1 MTQSE
6 KTYDPLL
13 ECLVAFSGRYSRRV
27 SIDSLT
33 AGLPIEPGQ
42 AGPELFS
49 VENAKGLFQR
59 VAQRAG
65 FSSRLIK
72 RDLAE
77 VSNLLLPCILLLN
90 DRQAC
95 ILEEIDSTSGEAL
108 VIYANEPEVECW
120 IKTSELEQ
128 SYTGYAFLL
137 KKQLSALGSN
147 SVLRQ
152 ARVNHWFWDTLKL
165 SKEAFAGVVL
175 ASLLINLFVVATPLF
190 VMNVYDRVV
199 PNNAYETLWVLALG
213 VLAVYCFDAL
223 LRYIRVIFLETA
235 GKKSDVIMSSILYE
249 HVLNLKM
256 EAWPRS
262 VGAFA
267 SNLREFESIRAFF
280 TASTISAL
288 VDMPFSLLLLLL
300 IGLIGGPIVL
310 IPIAIIV
317 LLLLHSYYIAK
328 PLQRSVEETQEA
340 MSEKN
345 AHLVESL
352 HAIQTIKSLGAT
364 SHSQWIWEEATGDIA
379 QKSVRSRMLSNALTV
394 TTQFLVQLNTVAIV
408 TAGVYMISAQS
419 LSLGGLIAAV
429 MLSSR
434 AVAPMAQVAALVTQ
448 YEQTKSAF
456 NTLDSIMNLP
466 VERDE
471 KRQYVRRPIFKGNI
485 ELKSVSFTYPG
496 ADVPSLK
503 SISLSIREGE
513 RVAII
518 GKVGSGKSSLAK
530 LLIGLYQPTEG
541 TIAIDGINSAQ
552 IDPAD
557 LRRHI
562 AFLTQEPQL
571 MRGSIRDNLCY
582 RNPQVADEQML
593 KVAAIAGVDQFVGK
607 LPGGYDTQVGEQG
620 LWVSGG
626 QRQAIALGRAI
637 LLDEPIIV
645 LDEPTSHMDN
655 STEQYVKRQLHGYTR
670 DKTLIVI
677 THKTSML
684 DLVDR
689 LIVVE
694 DGQILLDGPK
704 AETIAAIQKMGK

>member
-1 MTQSE
+1 
-6 KTYDPLL
+6 
-13 ECLVAFSGRYSRRV
+13 
-27 SIDSLT
+27 
-33 AGLPIEPGQ
+33 
-42 AGPELFS
+42 
-49 VENAKGLFQR
+49 
-59 VAQRAG
+59 
-65 FSSRLIK
+65 
-72 RDLAE
+72 
-77 VSNLLLPCILLLN
+77 
-90 DRQAC
+90 
-95 ILEEIDSTSGEAL
+95 
-108 VIYANEPEVECW
+108 
-120 IKTSELEQ
+120 
-128 SYTGYAFLL
+128 
-137 KKQLSALGSN
+137 
-147 SVLRQ
+147 
-152 ARVNHWFWDTLKL
+152 
-165 SKEAFAGVVL
+165 
-175 ASLLINLFVVATPLF
+175 
-190 VMNVYDRVV
+190 
-199 PNNAYETLWVLALG
+199 
-213 VLAVYCFDAL
+213 
-223 LRYIRVIFLETA
+223 
-235 GKKSDVIMSSILYE
+235 
-249 HVLNLKM
+249 
-256 EAWPRS
+256 
-262 VGAFA
+262 
-267 SNLREFESIRAFF
+267 
-280 TASTISAL
+280 
-288 VDMPFSLLLLLL
+288 
-300 IGLIGGPIVL
+300 
-310 IPIAIIV
+310 
-317 LLLLHSYYIAK
+317 
-328 PLQRSVEETQEA
+328 
-340 MSEKN
+340 
-345 AHLVESL
+345 
-352 HAIQTIKSLGAT
+352 
-364 SHSQWIWEEATGDIA
+364 
-379 QKSVRSRMLSNALTV
+379 
-394 TTQFLVQLNTVAIV
+394 
-408 TAGVYMISAQS
+408 
-419 LSLGGLIAAV
+419 
-429 MLSSR
+429 SR

-471 KRQYVRRPIFKGNI
+471 KRQYVRRPVFKGNI
-485 ELKSVSFTYPG
+485 ELKSVSFAYPG